1 MHWVTGLISVGWAYG
16 HGGSTTWNCSTLRQ
30 RSLGFSLLSLTHSVI
45 WFCCCH
51 RAREWSSSRKLTQDQ
66 TVPGDS
72 NVQAISNVQRIQQR
86 LWLII
91 LFPLPSPADFVQ
103 VFYGYLEDL
112 ENRQREEFANF
123 FCLGLWI
130 PYTDGRQ
137 PPLRAAP
144 GYTASNLQKEW
155 GIIGSPNTACNVSV
169 VSKQRQHS
177 FTEGKARK
185 AETQQIT
192 WKYLLAC
199 GITRHLPSNQKCW
212 SERWFWNKCVPIK
225 DLLP

>member
-1 MHWVTGLISVGWAYG
+1 MQLVIWLISLGGSYT
-16 HGGSTTWNCSTLRQ
+16 HGGYTTWNCYTLRQ
-30 RSLGFSLLSLTHSVI
+30 GSLSFPPLSPTLSVI

-86 LWLII
+86 LWLIT

-112 ENRQREEFANF
+112 GNRQREDFANF

-130 PYTDGRQ
+130 PYTDGGQ
-137 PPLRAAP
+137 PQLRAAP
-144 GYTASNLQKEW
+144 GYTAFNLQKEKWRETLSSPTTLPVMCLWLAKWDSMASQGVKW
-155 GIIGSPNTACNVSV
+155 G
-169 VSKQRQHS
+169 
-177 FTEGKARK
+177 RK
-185 AETQQIT
+185 
-192 WKYLLAC
+192 KV
-199 GITRHLPSNQKCW
+199 
-212 SERWFWNKCVPIK
+212 NK
-225 DLLP
+225 

>member
-1 MHWVTGLISVGWAYG
+1 MHLVTWLISIGCAHI
-16 HGGSTTWNCSTLRQ
+16 HGGNTTWNCYTLSQ
-30 RSLGFSLLSLTHSVI
+30 GSLGFPLLSPIHSVI

-112 ENRQREEFANF
+112 ENRQREDFANF
-123 FCLGLWI
+123 FCLGLWMNSLHRWRTASAQGSARL
-130 PYTDGRQ
+130 YCLQ
-137 PPLRAAP
+137 PPK
-144 GYTASNLQKEW
+144 GETK
-155 GIIGSPNTACNVSV
+155 GDIIFSHNTACNVSV
-169 VSKQRQHS
+169 VSKPRQHG
-177 FTEGKARK
+177 FTKGKMRK
-185 AETQQIT
+185 EETQ
-192 WKYLLAC
+192 
-199 GITRHLPSNQKCW
+199 
-212 SERWFWNKCVPIK
+212 
-225 DLLP
+225 